1 MKLLELKQPS
11 IIVVYGGGFQPFHE
25 GHMSSYREAKAAFPG
40 ANFYVAASNVTTER
54 PFEFAEKQ
62 FLAKQ
67 AGVKDHFV
75 QVGTTSYVNDKGR
88 KVTST
93 PLNPLEILN
102 NFDKDR
108 DILVIV
114 RSERDPMKTTD
125 TSYYQPWQGVKSA
138 EPFSKH
144 AYIYVTRRH
153 DFTIAGEPVYSGS
166 QVRQLYSQAD
176 DTTKLQILK
185 DLYPHA
191 TSLPKIKQI
200 FDTRLASIKED
211 VSDDEAGEVEKQ
223 RNLIP
228 FPKGT
233 SLVSVSDVYDWYKL
247 GQVISD
253 LDDANPKWFGQGAP
267 ETIIAFGSEEEEH
280 KLMPLLKRLG
290 LKIKDIDPQGIDE
303 AVAAED
309 LFEYLRK
316 IHKRWAIVS
325 KREGRPLVYFKG
337 EGKPSKEWVKK
348 QERRINYF
356 KNK

>member
-1 MKLLELKQPS
+1 
-11 IIVVYGGGFQPFHE
+11 
-25 GHMSSYREAKAAFPG
+25 
-40 ANFYVAASNVTTER
+40 
-54 PFEFAEKQ
+54 
-62 FLAKQ
+62 
-67 AGVKDHFV
+67 
-75 QVGTTSYVNDKGR
+75 
-88 KVTST
+88 
-93 PLNPLEILN
+93 
-102 NFDKDR
+102 
-108 DILVIV
+108 
-114 RSERDPMKTTD
+114 
-125 TSYYQPWQGVKSA
+125 
-138 EPFSKH
+138 
-144 AYIYVTRRH
+144 
-153 DFTIAGEPVYSGS
+153 
-166 QVRQLYSQAD
+166 
-176 DTTKLQILK
+176 
-185 DLYPHA
+185 
-191 TSLPKIKQI
+191 
-200 FDTRLASIKED
+200 
-211 VSDDEAGEVEKQ
+211 
-223 RNLIP
+223 
-228 FPKGT
+228 
-233 SLVSVSDVYDWYKL
+233 LVSVSDVYDWYKL